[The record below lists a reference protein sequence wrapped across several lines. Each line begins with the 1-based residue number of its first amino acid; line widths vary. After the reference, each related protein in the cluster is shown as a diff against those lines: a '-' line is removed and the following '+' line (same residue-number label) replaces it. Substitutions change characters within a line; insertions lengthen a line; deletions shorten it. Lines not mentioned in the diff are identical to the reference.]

1 MPAPVDVA
9 GRHRAAVLTW
19 LAHPVTV
26 LALAL
31 LALNDHVLKAVHP
44 GPVTGKL
51 SDLAGLLVAPPVLA
65 TVAVLAIRRLPAA
78 AAAHGAIVA
87 VGVGFA
93 LTKAYPAGAAAASA
107 LWSLVHGPSV
117 IRADRTDL
125 AALPILAVAAW
136 CAGRAR
142 RRPDPGRAWRLR
154 PDLARRLAIFVV
166 LPAAALAMAATSA
179 VYYPSAVTVVPWR
192 SGIAVGVAQSFDT
205 PKPGEALTWRVSE
218 DAATW
223 RDLTPEQQA
232 AFDAARPS
240 PVTAQCAPAPATR
253 ECYRVVPSHLR
264 VERSLDGGA
273 TWSVSWE
280 VTDRQRELLA
290 HRYPE
295 VRSVSTDLASHALAI
310 SAGPGGYVVV
320 VANGR
325 DGLAVRDV
333 RGQWR
338 RTGFAHSGQGSY
350 LGPPQPLDG
359 TPQPL
364 DGMPLNLLLAAVLA
378 ALLAG
383 ILTVGIAVGGAT
395 VARRPALIVFIT
407 LLAVTAPLAWL
418 AVLGLYGHDG
428 MMQTMAA
435 ATAIGLALVAGACSV
450 GIVVSGRHADAVR
463 DRWVGWAVAAALVTV
478 AAVMVPTLSVPWL
491 AARPYP
497 ALGAVIAVVLGVAV
511 AAAARRDEPPPGS
524 SPLRDPPYPRY
535 P

>member
-1 MPAPVDVA
+1 MGGMPAPVDVA

-31 LALNDHVLKAVHP
+31 LALNDHVLKAVYP
-44 GPVTGKL
+44 GPVTGKV

-65 TVAVLAIRRLPAA
+65 MVAVLAIRRLPAA
-78 AAAHGAIVA
+78 VAAHGALVA

-117 IRADRTDL
+117 ILADRTDL

-136 CAGRAR
+136 FAGRAR

-179 VYYPSAVTVVPWR
+179 VYHPSAVIVVPWR
-192 SGIAVGVAQSFDT
+192 SGFAVGVADSVDS
-205 PKPGEALTWRVSE
+205 PAPGEALTWRVSQ

-223 RDLTPEQQA
+223 RDLTPEEQL

-240 PVTAQCAPAPATR
+240 PVTEHCAPDPAIR
-253 ECYRVVPSHLR
+253 ECYRLVPSHLR
-264 VERSLDGGA
+264 VEQSLDGGS
-273 TWSVSWE
+273 TWTVSWE
-280 VTDRQRELLA
+280 ITDRQRDLLA
-290 HRYPE
+290 HRYPGIS
-295 VRSVSTDLASHALAI
+295 SVSADLASRTLAI
-310 SAGPGGYVVV
+310 SGRPGGYVVV

-333 RGQWR
+333 HGQWR
-338 RTGFAHSGQGSY
+338 RTGFDPPGQGSSY
-350 LGPPQPLDG
+350 DPPQPLDG
-359 TPQPL
+359 TSV
-364 DGMPLNLLLAAVLA
+364 NLVLAAVLA

-383 ILTVGIAVGGAT
+383 IVTVGIAVGGAA
-395 VARRPALIVFIT
+395 VARRAALIVFIMI
-407 LLAVTAPLAWL
+407 LALTAPLAWI
-418 AVLGLYGHDG
+418 AVLGLYDHDG
-428 MMQTMAA
+428 TMQTIAA
-435 ATAIGLALVAGACSV
+435 AVAIGLALVAGACGV
-450 GIVVSGRHADAVR
+450 GIVVSGLNADAVR
-463 DRWVGWAVAAALVTV
+463 ARWVGWAVTAALVTV
-478 AAVMVPTLSVPWL
+478 AAVLVPTLSVPWL

-497 ALGAVIAVVLGVAV
+497 AFGAVIAVILGFAV
-511 AAAARRDEPPPGS
+511 AAAARRDEPPTESS
-524 SPLRDPPYPRY
+524 SPTDLGIHSGGC
-535 P
+535 